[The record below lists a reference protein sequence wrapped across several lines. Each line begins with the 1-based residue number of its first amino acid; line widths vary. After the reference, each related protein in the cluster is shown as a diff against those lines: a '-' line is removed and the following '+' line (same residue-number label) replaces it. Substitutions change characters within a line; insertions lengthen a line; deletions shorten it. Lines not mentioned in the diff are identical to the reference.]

1 MRAKCLPFCSLSS
14 FFATL
19 ENRLEYRL
27 EYRILSLKN
36 VYPIHL
42 NLQRDGYYALEML
55 HSRKGRNY
63 LAGRVFPSHDGISQ
77 RLSRQTP
84 KSKVLESPIRAVLSI
99 DAMGNTNRFVPWIR
113 PLQCR
118 FPPNF
123 FHPNVYP
130 SGTVCLSILNEDEQW
145 RPSLT
150 LKQILLGIQELL
162 DTPNDKSPAQANAY
176 EDFVRKRA
184 DYVRKVKAQAANYP
198 PPV

>member
-1 MRAKCLPFCSLSS
+1 MSALRVCFRHAIDWSTFARLSC
-14 FFATL
+14 
-19 ENRLEYRL
+19 
-27 EYRILSLKN
+27 N
-36 VYPIHL
+36 VYL
-42 NLQRDGYYALEML
+42 FYNLQRDGYYALEML
-55 HSRKGRNY
+55 HSWQGRNY
-63 LAGRVFPSHDGISQ
+63 LAGGVLPTHHGISQ

-84 KSKVLESPIRAVLSI
+84 KSKLLQEIPFVPLCLCLFALSI
-99 DAMGNTNRFVPWIR
+99 QSSNTDGFVTWIC
-113 PLQCR
+113 PLVLQCR

-184 DYVRKVKAQAANYP
+184 DYVKKVKAQAANYP